1 MAERPAI
8 VSTAFYKDPIA
19 AMRWL
24 ERAFGFETTVLLTDA
39 DGKLGHAE
47 MEFRGC
53 PVSIGGEFGGELL
66 GGAQM
71 KSPAN
76 LGGCGTQFMRVELA
90 EGLDE
95 HCERARAAGA
105 EITAEPQ
112 TQFYGARVYRARDPE
127 GHIWNF
133 NQTVAE
139 VSGEE
144 MERASGLKIATSL
157 KAAGLED
164 AGHG

>member
-24 ERAFGFETTVLLTDA
+24 EDAFGFETTVLLTDPN
-39 DGKLGHAE
+39 GKLGHAE
-47 MEFRGC
+47 MTFRDS
-53 PVSIGGEFGGELL
+53 PINIGGEFGGPLL
-66 GGAQM
+66 GGAEM

-76 LGGCGTQFMRVELA
+76 LGGCGTQFMRIELA

-105 EITAEPQ
+105 RITAEPQ
-112 TQFYGARVYRARDPE
+112 TQFYGARVYRAADPE

-133 NQTVAE
+133 SQTVAQ
-139 VSGEE
+139 VSGDE
-144 MERASGLKIATSL
+144 MEKASGLKIATSL
-157 KAAGLED
+157 KEAA
-164 AGHG
+164 HG